1 MNTTYVFFRFY
12 LIPPTPF
19 NKNKVKMAVQEMH
32 TIQKV
37 EGGGGVDGNAEGR
50 NAHAQK
56 KQSRGEEMG
65 RRAMCRVQPLYI
77 KNREKNGEKS
87 YNT

>member
-1 MNTTYVFFRFY
+1 
-12 LIPPTPF
+12 
-19 NKNKVKMAVQEMH
+19 MAVQEMH

-37 EGGGGVDGNAEGR
+37 EGGSGWKCR
-50 NAHAQK
+50 RSKRSCTK
-56 KQSRGEEMG
+56 KKNKKKIKSREEMG

-77 KNREKNGEKS
+77 KNWKKNGEKS